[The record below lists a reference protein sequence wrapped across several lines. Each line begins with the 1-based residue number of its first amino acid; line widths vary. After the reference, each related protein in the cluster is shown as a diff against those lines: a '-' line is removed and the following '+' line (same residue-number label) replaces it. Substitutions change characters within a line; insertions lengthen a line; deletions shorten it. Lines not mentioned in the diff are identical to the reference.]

1 MNRLLTPRH
10 WGSWLLVGLIRL
22 LGWLPLP
29 VLFRLGWGLGW
40 LLYPLTGSRRAVA
53 LINLHTCFP
62 ALAERQRRRLARAH
76 FGYLGAAALTQG
88 LVWSASRARLARLAR
103 IQGREHL
110 DAVLAAGEPLI
121 VLVPH
126 FLGLELGGAVFT
138 ALLHP
143 GMYMYQRVRNPVL
156 DWQMKRAR
164 TRFGSLPVEHR
175 EDLRGLIRQLKA
187 GTPFF
192 YLPDQ
197 DAGKR
202 RGVFAP
208 FCGQPAATVA
218 TLGRIARLARARVIP
233 LFIHFLPGGQG
244 IELRFA
250 PPIEGLSGQDAQVD
264 ATRMNQVIEAEI
276 RRTPAQ
282 YFWVHRRFKTR
293 PSGMS
298 PLYPNRSKSN
308 RSKR

>member
-1 MNRLLTPRH
+1 MDPLLAPRH

-22 LGWLPLP
+22 LGFLPLP
-29 VLFRLGWGLGW
+29 VLFALGWGLGW
-40 LLYPLTGSRRAVA
+40 LLYPLAGARRTVA
-53 LINLHTCFP
+53 LINLHNCFP
-62 ALAERQRRRLARAH
+62 DDNPRQHRRLARAH
-76 FGYLGAAALTQG
+76 FGYLGVAALTQG
-88 LVWSASRARLARLAR
+88 VVWSASRKRLARLAH

-110 DAVLAAGEPLI
+110 DAALAAGEPVI

-138 ALLHP
+138 ALVHP
-143 GMYMYQRVRNPVL
+143 GIYMYQRVRNPVI

-175 EDLRGLIRQLKA
+175 DDLRGLIRQIKG

-197 DAGKR
+197 DAGQR

-218 TLGRIARLARARVIP
+218 TLGRLARLAQARVVP
-233 LFIHFLPGGQG
+233 LFTAFRPGGRG

-250 PPIEGLSGQDAQVD
+250 PPIDGLSGRDPQADA
-264 ATRMNQVIEAEI
+264 ARMNDIIESEV
-276 RRTPAQ
+276 RRRPAQ

-293 PSGMS
+293 PPGAA
-298 PLYPNRSKSN
+298 PLYPQR
-308 RSKR
+308 R